1 MAKNEKKTPTIKG
14 LVDSLIDKN
23 KTVDENVAALVEA
36 FDKGEFG
43 TLNIGELQSQFG
55 EYYAPFV
62 RTIHLR

>member
-1 MAKNEKKTPTIKG
+1 MAKNEKKPPTITG
-14 LVDSLIDKN
+14 LVDSLIAKN

>member
-14 LVDSLIDKN
+14 LFDSLIDKN
-23 KTVDENVAALVEA
+23 KSVDENVAALVSA

-43 TLNIGELQSQFG
+43 TRNIGELQTQFG

>member
-1 MAKNEKKTPTIKG
+1 MAKNEKKPPTIKG

>member
-1 MAKNEKKTPTIKG
+1 MAKNEKKIPTIKG
-14 LVDSLIDKN
+14 LVDSLIDNN
-23 KTVDENVAALVEA
+23 KTVDENVAVLVEA

-43 TLNIGELQSQFG
+43 THNIGELQAQFG

>member
-1 MAKNEKKTPTIKG
+1 MTKNENKKPAIKG

-23 KTVDENVAALVEA
+23 KTVDENVDALVEA

-43 TLNIGELQSQFG
+43 TLNIGELQAQFG

>member
-23 KTVDENVAALVEA
+23 KTVDENVTVLVEA

-43 TLNIGELQSQFG
+43 TFNIGELQAQFG
-55 EYYAPFV
+55 EYYTPFV

>member
-1 MAKNEKKTPTIKG
+1 MAKNEKKPPTIKG

-55 EYYAPFV
+55 EYYAAFV
-62 RTIHLR
+62 RTLHLR

>member
-1 MAKNEKKTPTIKG
+1 MAKNEKKNPTIKG

-23 KTVDENVAALVEA
+23 KTVDENVATLVEA

-43 TLNIGELQSQFG
+43 TLNIGELQAQFG
-55 EYYAPFV
+55 EYYAHFV

>member
-1 MAKNEKKTPTIKG
+1 MAKNEKKIPTIKG

-23 KTVDENVAALVEA
+23 KTVDENVAVLVEA

-43 TLNIGELQSQFG
+43 TLNIGELQAQFG
-55 EYYAPFV
+55 KYYAPFV